1 MTTPVESFSGGRTKA
16 SFLESF
22 TGKPQHPKQ
31 PRNQIKETRGSLFPL
46 ENTRTNPVTN
56 RRQGMGIA
64 RFRQLAARSQAMSGT
79 EATAREK
86 IFGEKMGV
94 LSARSTSRSRKGGK
108 GGGVDSL
115 VAAGKSL
122 VNKAK
127 EKVTAVA
134 KRVKSAVKSA
144 LFGKSRP
151 ATNVKKEPVTQRPTG
166 VKKPVTEA
174 DWCQGPCH
182 REAHVSR
189 RGFDGR
195 PS

>member
-1 MTTPVESFSGGRTKA
+1 MTTPESFSGGRTKA

-31 PRNQIKETRGSLFPL
+31 PRHQIKETRGSLPS
-46 ENTRTNPVTN
+46 ENTQTNPVTN

-134 KRVKSAVKSA
+134 KSVKSAVKSA
-144 LFGKSRP
+144 LLE
-151 ATNVKKEPVTQRPTG
+151 NHVQRLT
-166 VKKPVTEA
+166 
-174 DWCQGPCH
+174 
-182 REAHVSR
+182 
-189 RGFDGR
+189 
-195 PS
+195 